1 MTEGP
6 KAGITAGVTAGI
18 TGGFTVGRQGSA
30 APVDALV
37 NSPAGALAA
46 PMS

>member
-6 KAGITAGVTAGI
+6 KAGITAGI
-18 TGGFTVGRQGSA
+18 TGGVTVGRQGSA
-30 APVDALV
+30 APADALV